1 MITCA
6 RVTETCGNN
15 IIRIEARA
23 TGVGPYIFCKA
34 STVTGELFDFE
45 ALPSDER
52 HDAIVGD
59 LVASSFGREAIG
71 YAVTRGM

>member
-15 IIRIEARA
+15 VVRIEARA

-45 ALPSDER
+45 AVPSDGR
-52 HDAIVGD
+52 HDSIVGE
-59 LVASSFGREAIG
+59 LVASSFVRDAIDH
-71 YAVTRGM
+71 AVARGL